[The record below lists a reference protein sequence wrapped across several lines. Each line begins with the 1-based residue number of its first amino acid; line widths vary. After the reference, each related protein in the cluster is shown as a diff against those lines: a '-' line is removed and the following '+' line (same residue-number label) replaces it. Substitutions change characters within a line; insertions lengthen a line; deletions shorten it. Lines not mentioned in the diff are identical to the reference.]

1 MARIKEM
8 IISAPVLAYYDV
20 TKPVVIQWDASKSG
34 LGAALLQEGRPVAF
48 SSRVM
53 SQTEQNYAQIEKE
66 LLAIAFACEKFDQY
80 VFGRSDVVVESDH
93 RPPETIFKKPIL
105 TSPKR
110 LQRIRLR
117 LQNYNIQ
124 VVYKRGTT
132 MFLADTLSRAYLEDE
147 PERTT
152 PRNDVRSIKERV
164 FALELEQIRHGE
176 EVSVSPVHLKR
187 LREMTAEDEELQI
200 LTNVISDGWP
210 ETLAQAREFDRRR
223 KQVTE
228 LYWNCR
234 DELTTD
240 DELVYRG
247 HCLVIPAKE
256 RPNIVKRLH
265 EPHIGIEGTLRR
277 ARDIVYWPGITAQLK
292 HYLSKCGIC
301 NSYRPEQCTEPLK
314 PYDVPDVP
322 WEMVGV
328 DLFVL
333 ERQSFLI
340 AVDYFSGYFEV
351 QDMSSTTSTRV
362 ITVLKSW
369 FSRHGIPMTL
379 ISDNGPQFNS
389 EDFKA
394 FSVEWDFHHVTSSPY
409 HAQSNG
415 RAENAVKTCKS
426 LLIKACADKR
436 DPLLALLEWRN
447 TPSEGMN
454 ASPVQLLYGRRTR
467 TRLPVTKSL
476 LVPQVISD
484 VPEMI
489 KFRKQ
494 KQKFYYDRH
503 SHELPALHD
512 GDTVRMRLPGENE
525 WSLGRVI
532 GEEGPRS
539 FRVDVNGK
547 HYRRNRR
554 WLRATPE
561 GVEPTVTIQ
570 DLTEPGPEPEGTI
583 SADVSLPTM
592 PASVEVPESS
602 TASRPVRERR
612 PPAWLKDYK
621 CEH

>member
-1 MARIKEM
+1 
-8 IISAPVLAYYDV
+8 
-20 TKPVVIQWDASKSG
+20 
-34 LGAALLQEGRPVAF
+34 
-48 SSRVM
+48 
-53 SQTEQNYAQIEKE
+53 
-66 LLAIAFACEKFDQY
+66 
-80 VFGRSDVVVESDH
+80 
-93 RPPETIFKKPIL
+93 
-105 TSPKR
+105 
-110 LQRIRLR
+110 
-117 LQNYNIQ
+117 
-124 VVYKRGTT
+124 

-240 DELVYRG
+240 DGLVYRG
-247 HCLVIPAKE
+247 HRLVIPAKE

-265 EPHIGIEGTLRR
+265 ESHIGIEGTLRR

-292 HYLSKCGIC
+292 DYLSKCGIC
-301 NSYRPEQCTEPLK
+301 NSYRPEQCKEPLK

-379 ISDNGPQFNS
+379 ISDNGPPFNS

-426 LLIKACADKR
+426 LLIKARADKR

-512 GDTVRMRLPGENE
+512 GDAVRMRLPGENE

-539 FRVDVNGK
+539 FRVNVNGK

-561 GVEPTVTIQ
+561 EVEPTVTIQ
-570 DLTEPGPEPEGTI
+570 DLTEPGSEPEGTI

-612 PPAWLKDYK
+612 PPAWLKDYE